1 MRQARERRFG
11 DHASLGF
18 GYPHPERG
26 ESVGA
31 QESENREYAPVLVGR
46 GG

>member
-1 MRQARERRFG
+1 MGQARERRFG
-11 DHASLGF
+11 EHASSGY
-18 GYPHPERG
+18 GYPHSERR

-31 QESENREYAPVLVGR
+31 QEGENREHAPVLVGR